1 MTPRAMGNRTGRAA
15 FLCYHSIAEGGPPF
29 LSLSPELFERQLAA
43 LRRGGWAPGGRP
55 TLDALASGRRLR
67 TPHVFLTFDDGYV
80 DNFTSAFPLLREYG
94 WSAIVFV
101 LPDLVDREAEFAWPE
116 VRGHVAAYPEIM
128 RSLSWPM
135 VEEMAA
141 AGIEFGSHTCSHA
154 HLTRLGDEALRQE
167 LHDSRSRLR
176 ERLGRCDVLA
186 YPFGEWDARVADAAA
201 AAGYRFA
208 FSVRNGRGQ
217 RDCILS
223 IPRVAVDHRDG
234 GARFS
239 LKLSRSGR
247 RIVLSPWRDALD
259 GVRSRRNG
267 PQPSG
272 PPAAAAVADGSGS
285 ATTSGALC
293 DRESGR
299 S

>member
-1 MTPRAMGNRTGRAA
+1 MSNRTRRAA

-43 LRRGGWAPGGRP
+43 LGRRGWAPGGRP
-55 TLDALASGRRLR
+55 TLDALASGRRLS
-67 TPHVFLTFDDGYV
+67 TPQVFLTFDDGYV

-94 WSAIVFV
+94 WPAIVFV
-101 LPDLVDREAEFAWPE
+101 LPDLVDRQAAFAWPE
-116 VRGHVAAYPEIM
+116 VKGHAAAYPQIM

-154 HLTRLGDEALRQE
+154 HLTRLGDEGLRQE
-167 LHDSRSRLR
+167 LHDSRSRVR

-208 FSVRNGRGQ
+208 FSVRNDRGQ
-217 RDCILS
+217 PDDILS
-223 IPRVAVDHRDG
+223 IPRVAVDHRDD

-239 LKLSRSGR
+239 LKLSPPGR
-247 RIVLSPWRDALD
+247 RIVLSPWKDTLD
-259 GVRSRRNG
+259 RVRSRRDG

-272 PPAAAAVADGSGS
+272 TPAAAPITDRSGWGSTSVASRN
-285 ATTSGALC
+285 
-293 DRESGR
+293 RESGR

>member
-1 MTPRAMGNRTGRAA
+1 MRPRAVGNRTGRAA
-15 FLCYHSIAEGGPPF
+15 FLCYHSIAEDGPPF

-43 LRRGGWAPGGRP
+43 LRRRGWAPGGRP
-55 TLDALASGRRLR
+55 TLDALASGRRLSA
-67 TPHVFLTFDDGYV
+67 PHALLTFDDGYV
-80 DNFTSAFPLLREYG
+80 DNFTSAFPLLREHG
-94 WSAIVFV
+94 WPALVFV
-101 LPDLVDREAEFAWPE
+101 LPDLVDRQGVFDWPE
-116 VRGHVAAYPEIM
+116 VRGHAAACPQIM

-135 VEEMAA
+135 IEEMAA

-154 HLTRLGDEALRQE
+154 HLTRLGDEDLRQE

-186 YPFGEWDARVADAAA
+186 YPFGEWDARVANAAA

-217 RDCILS
+217 RDDILS
-223 IPRVAVDHRDG
+223 IPRVAVDHRDD

-239 LKLSRSGR
+239 LKLSRPGR
-247 RIVLSPWRDALD
+247 RIVLSPWRDAL
-259 GVRSRRNG
+259 GRVRSRRKG
-267 PQPSG
+267 LRPSG
-272 PPAAAAVADGSGS
+272 PSAAVAVADGDGR
-285 ATTSGALC
+285 ATRGAP
-293 DRESGR
+293 REREPGR

>member
-1 MTPRAMGNRTGRAA
+1 MRPRAVGNRTGRAA

-43 LRRGGWAPGGRP
+43 LRRRGWAPGGRP
-55 TLDALASGRRLR
+55 TLDALASGRRL
-67 TPHVFLTFDDGYV
+67 TAPHVFLTFDDGYL

-94 WSAIVFV
+94 WSAMVFV
-101 LPDLVDREAEFAWPE
+101 LPDLVDRQAAFAWPE
-116 VRGHVAAYPEIM
+116 VRDQAAAYPHIM

-154 HLTRLGDEALRQE
+154 HLTELEDEGLRQE
-167 LHDSRSRLR
+167 LHGSRSRLR

-201 AAGYRFA
+201 AAGYRYA

-217 RDCILS
+217 CDGILS
-223 IPRVAVDHRDG
+223 IPRVAVDHRDD

-239 LKLSRSGR
+239 LKLSRPGR
-247 RIVLSPWRDALD
+247 RIVLSPWRDPLD
-259 GVRSRRNG
+259 RVRSRRKG
-267 PQPSG
+267 LRPSG
-272 PPAAAAVADGSGS
+272 PAAAVAVADGSGR
-285 ATTSGALC
+285 ATLEAP
-293 DRESGR
+293 DEREPGR